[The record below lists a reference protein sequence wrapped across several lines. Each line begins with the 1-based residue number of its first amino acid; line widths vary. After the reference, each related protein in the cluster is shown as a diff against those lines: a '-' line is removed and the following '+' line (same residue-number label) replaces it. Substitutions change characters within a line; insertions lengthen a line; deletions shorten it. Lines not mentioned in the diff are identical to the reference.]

1 MIDYI
6 ALQNET
12 IKKYNAVIVP
22 DSKCWSRMHAHCKD
36 GSRRICKWK
45 QANSYSSLFDLLHE
59 IGHLETFTTALKRCE
74 EESQATQWAIK
85 RLKETGLP
93 IKRKK
98 AHVYKDYIAR
108 TYQRGVRRGL
118 QKRVKSKLYM

>member
-6 ALQNET
+6 ALQNEA
-12 IKKYNAVIVP
+12 IKRYNAVIVQN
-22 DSKCWSRMHAHCKD
+22 SECWSRMHAHCKD

-59 IGHLETFTTALKRCE
+59 IGHLETWTTALKRCE
-74 EESQATQWAIK
+74 SESLATKWAIE
-85 RLKETGLP
+85 RLKEMGLP

-98 AHVYKDYIAR
+98 TQAYKDYIAR
-108 TYQRGVRRGL
+108 TYQRGLRRGL
-118 QKRVKSKLYM
+118 QKRVKSSLYM

>member
-6 ALQNET
+6 ALQNKV
-12 IKKYNAVIVP
+12 ISDFNVVIVP
-22 DSKCWSRMHAHCKD
+22 NSDCWSRMHAHCKD

-59 IGHLETFTTALKRCE
+59 TGHLETWTTTLKRCE
-74 EESQATQWAIK
+74 SESLATKWAINK
-85 RLKETGLP
+85 LRKLGLP

-98 AHVYKDYIAR
+98 TQAYKDYIAM

-118 QKRVKSKLYM
+118 TKKVKSKLYM